1 MSSRNDKAPSQQQR
15 DTRNNNA
22 LIPSITKLTETST
35 DSLYRQGKRKSL
47 LKNENN
53 PMQIMNQT
61 VRISDM

>member
-15 DTRNNNA
+15 DTRNTNA